1 MPTICDY
8 AGVKAPDKCKGVSL
22 RSIADGRKP
31 RTRRQ
36 YVACSTHFV
45 QDLTEDGKP
54 IDLQGRMIRTK
65 DFKYYIFDQGEQ
77 PEMLIDMKN
86 DPGEMENL
94 VGNPRYARVL
104 AAHREMFAKYKK
116 QTGDDFVERG

>member
-8 AGVKAPDKCKGVSL
+8 AGARVPSKNRGMSL
-22 RSIADGRKP
+22 RPIAEGSEP
-31 RTRRQ
+31 RTKRQ

-54 IDLQGRMIRTK
+54 IDLQGRMIRTR
-65 DFKYYIFDQGEQ
+65 DFKYYIFDQGKQ

-86 DPGEMENL
+86 DPSEMENL
-94 VGNPRYARVL
+94 VGNRRYSKVL
-104 AAHREMFAKYKK
+104 AAHRRMFAKYKK
-116 QTGDDFVERG
+116 ETGDTFPDRG

>member
-8 AGVKAPDKCKGVSL
+8 AGAKVPQKCQGISLRDIAEGNKPDKK
-22 RSIADGRKP
+22 RK
-31 RTRRQ
+31 

-45 QDLTEDGKP
+45 QDPRKDGKP
-54 IDLQGRMIRTK
+54 IDLKGRMIRTENY
-65 DFKYYIFDQGEQ
+65 KYYIFNQGKQ

-94 VGNPRYARVL
+94 AANPDYKKIL
-104 AAHREMFAKYKK
+104 DEHREIFAKYKK
-116 QTGDDFVERG
+116 ESGDNFSS